1 MRQIYRLSLKVWRKE
16 PCRWLITVVIAAFI
30 GIAAGHTVLGSFG
43 SVSVVDGQSMA
54 PTYQSGARV
63 YTTPIS
69 TPLARGD
76 IVLID
81 DGKKEYA
88 LKRVIGLPGETI
100 ALWRGY
106 VFVNCRML
114 AEPYLPKY
122 TFTFPDERRETRI
135 FRLENE
141 EFFVLGDNRIFSVDS
156 RFYGPIERSRI
167 KSRVPATPGELR
179 PRFVPFTLPVDG
191 KRSIRPAS

>member
-1 MRQIYRLSLKVWRKE
+1 MRQIYRFSLNVWRKE

-54 PTYQSGARV
+54 PAYESGARV
-63 YTTPIS
+63 YATPIS

-76 IVLID
+76 VVLLD

-114 AEPYLPKY
+114 FEPYLPKY
-122 TFTFPDERRETRI
+122 TFTFPDEQREARV

-141 EFFVLGDNRIFSVDS
+141 EYLVLGDNRMFSIDS
-156 RFYGPIERSRI
+156 RFYGPIERNRI
-167 KSRVPATPGELR
+167 KSRVPHASGDLH

-191 KRSIRPAS
+191 KRSIRPVS

>member
-1 MRQIYRLSLKVWRKE
+1 
-16 PCRWLITVVIAAFI
+16 
-30 GIAAGHTVLGSFG
+30 
-43 SVSVVDGQSMA
+43 MA

-63 YTTPIS
+63 STTPIS
-69 TPLARGD
+69 TPLVRGD

-88 LKRVIGLPGETI
+88 LKRVIGLPGETV

-106 VFVNCRML
+106 VFVNCHML

-122 TFTFPDERRETRI
+122 TFTFPDEKREARI

-141 EFFVLGDNRIFSVDS
+141 EYLVLGDNRMFSVDS
-156 RFYGPIERSRI
+156 RFYGPIERNRI
-167 KSRVPATPGELR
+167 KSRVPAASAELR

-191 KRSIRPAS
+191 KRSIRPVG

>member
-1 MRQIYRLSLKVWRKE
+1 MRQIYRLSLKVWKKE
-16 PCRWLITVVIAAFI
+16 PCRWLITVIIAAFI

-43 SVSVVDGQSMA
+43 SVSVVDGQSMV

-63 YTTPIS
+63 YTTSIS

-76 IVLID
+76 IVLLD

-106 VFVNCRML
+106 VFVNCHML

-122 TFTFPDERRETRI
+122 TFTFPDEKRETRI

-141 EFFVLGDNRIFSVDS
+141 EYFVLGDNRMFSIDS
-156 RFYGPIERSRI
+156 RAYGPVDRSHI
-167 KSRVPATPGELR
+167 KSRVPAASAELR

-191 KRSIRPAS
+191 KRLIRPVS